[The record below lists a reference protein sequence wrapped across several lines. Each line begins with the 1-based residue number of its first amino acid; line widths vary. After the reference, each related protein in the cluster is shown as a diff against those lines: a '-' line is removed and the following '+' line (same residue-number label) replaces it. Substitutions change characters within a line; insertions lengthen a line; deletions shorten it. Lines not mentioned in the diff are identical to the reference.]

1 MRAIDAAQLIVNRL
15 SRTGKSIDRS
25 DLTKMLYLLDLTVL
39 KHTGTRLVDEEFSFN
54 DRGPFIED
62 VYKHFQLWKDDYISG
77 EVQVKHNLSE
87 DFLKM
92 LKEKISAIGKCKSWE
107 LDAIIYNQQN
117 NGKTQ
122 ELTDDMIDSYNKVK
136 NEILS
141 RCKKLLDI
149 GEKQVEF
156 VEYGQKAHSLQK
168 SLPEECIG
176 ISHLDTDEVFIDIK
190 KLDDGN
196 YQLEWDSY
204 DTFEGFG
211 PEKVVMPAD
220 FIHDFDNYCEK
231 LKENI
236 EAHNKIEIEK
246 EKEYKAKLEEAK
258 CHRYDDNDKIRVFKT
273 AQLEVEKMEAK
284 LKAEQEKLNK
294 LKASMA
300 DSGIE
305 M

>member
-1 MRAIDAAQLIVNRL
+1 MRAIDATQLIVNRL

-25 DLTKMLYLLDLTVL
+25 DLTKMLYLLDLTIQ
-39 KHTGTRLVDEEFSFN
+39 KHTGKRLVDEEFSFN
-54 DRGPFIED
+54 DRGPFRED
-62 VYKHFQLWKDDYISG
+62 VYKHFQLWKEDNIKG

-122 ELTDDMIDSYNKVK
+122 ELTDNMIDGYNKVK

-149 GEKQVEF
+149 GQKQVEY

-176 ISHLDTDEVFIDIK
+176 ISHLDPDDVFIDIK
-190 KLDDGN
+190 RLDDGN

-204 DTFEGFG
+204 DTFDGFG

-220 FIHDFDNYCEK
+220 FIHDFDNYCEQ
-231 LKENI
+231 LKDKI
-236 EAHNKIEIEK
+236 EANNEIEK
-246 EKEYKAKLEEAK
+246 VKFAEYQAKQKLEALEAK
-258 CHRYDDNDKIRVFKT
+258 QKEI
-273 AQLEVEKMEAK
+273 EKMEAK
-284 LKAEQEKLNK
+284 LQADKAKIDELRKNLSN
-294 LKASMA
+294 
-300 DSGIE
+300 SGIE
-305 M
+305 L

>member
-1 MRAIDAAQLIVNRL
+1 
-15 SRTGKSIDRS
+15 
-25 DLTKMLYLLDLTVL
+25 
-39 KHTGTRLVDEEFSFN
+39 
-54 DRGPFIED
+54 
-62 VYKHFQLWKDDYISG
+62 
-77 EVQVKHNLSE
+77 
-87 DFLKM
+87 M

-122 ELTDDMIDSYNKVK
+122 ELTDTMIDGYNKVK

-149 GEKQVEF
+149 GKTRVEF

-176 ISHLDTDEVFIDIK
+176 ISHLDTDDVFIDIK
-190 KLDDGN
+190 RLDDGN

-204 DTFEGFG
+204 DTFDGFD
-211 PEKVVMPAD
+211 PEKVVMPAE

-231 LKENI
+231 LKEKI

-258 CHRYDDNDKIRVFKT
+258 CHRYDDNDKIRVFK
-273 AQLEVEKMEAK
+273 AKQLEIEQMEAK
-284 LKAEQEKLNK
+284 LKAEQAKLDK
-294 LKASMA
+294 FKASMA
-300 DSGIE
+300 NSGIE
-305 M
+305 L

>member
-1 MRAIDAAQLIVNRL
+1 MRAIDATQLIVNRL
-15 SRTGKSIDRS
+15 SRTGKSIDRN
-25 DLTKMLYLLDLTVL
+25 DLTKMLYLLDLTIL
-39 KHTGTRLVDEEFSFN
+39 KHTGKRLVDEEFSFN
-54 DRGPFIED
+54 DKGPFIED
-62 VYKHFQLWKDDYISG
+62 IYKHFQLWKDDYISG

-122 ELTDDMIDSYNKVK
+122 ELTDDMIDGYNKVK

-176 ISHLDTDEVFIDIK
+176 ISHLDPDDVFIDIK

-258 CHRYDDNDKIRVFKT
+258 CHRYDDNDKIRVFKA